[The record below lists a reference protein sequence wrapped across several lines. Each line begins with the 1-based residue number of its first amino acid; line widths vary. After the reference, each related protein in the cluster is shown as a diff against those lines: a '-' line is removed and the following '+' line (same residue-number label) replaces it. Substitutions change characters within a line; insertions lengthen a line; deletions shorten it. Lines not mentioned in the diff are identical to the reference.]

1 MGAVSRSRWPGRLA
15 GISCGGLL
23 ILIAAAP
30 VRADIWTI
38 DKSASEVRFSYG
50 HFGLSRQGGRFRD
63 ISGRLDFTP
72 TDPES
77 GRVEVALKAA
87 AVSTGVPELDRL
99 LRSPDFF
106 DAARYPVITFT
117 GSEVRRTGEKTG
129 QVAGNLTMLGVTRP
143 VTLDVTWNFTGEYP
157 LSSINPIYQGKWVSG
172 FSAKT
177 TIERSAWGMKRG
189 IPLLS
194 DEVELT
200 IEAEFL
206 RQDELP
212 RD

>member
-1 MGAVSRSRWPGRLA
+1 MSANRRGVAPGAFRL
-15 GISCGGLL
+15 GCVGLL
-23 ILIAAAP
+23 ALVAAAMP
-30 VRADIWTI
+30 ARADFWII
-38 DKSASEVRFSYG
+38 DKTATEVRFSYD
-50 HFGLSRQGGRFRD
+50 HLGLSRQGGRFRD

-77 GRVEVALKAA
+77 GRVEVAIKAA
-87 AVSTGVPELDRL
+87 TVSTGVPELDQL

-106 DAARYPVITFT
+106 DAVRHPVITFT
-117 GSEVRRTGEKTG
+117 ASEVRKTGERTG
-129 QVAGNLTMLGVTRP
+129 QLAGNLSLLGVTRP

-157 LSSINPIYQGKWVSG
+157 LSAINPTYQGKWVSG
-172 FSAKT
+172 FSART

-194 DEVELT
+194 DQIELI

-206 RQDELP
+206 RQD
-212 RD
+212 